1 MKNLVATQTLAKLYE
16 KQEMY
21 MEAYIIYKKIFLDT
35 KSEEIKK
42 KITELGEK
50 IIDESQYSQITL
62 NIFDKKELAEYSIF
76 PEKQYKKIIKV
87 IDEMTKQKNYEEILE
102 SYQENTEIKDDIK
115 NYSGEEIYEII
126 QTNFGDKKPE
136 EIKLADIYE
145 IIKEK

>member
-1 MKNLVATQTLAKLYE
+1 MKNLVATRTLAKLYE

-35 KSEEIKK
+35 KSEGIKK

>member
-102 SYQENTEIKDDIK
+102 SYQENTEIKEDIK

>member
-50 IIDESQYSQITL
+50 IIDESQYSQIIL

-102 SYQENTEIKDDIK
+102 SYQENTEIKEDIK